1 MPYYYKRK
9 PKKEKKDPVPLFT
22 AAGVKVSKKPNLC
35 RKLDEVF
42 SLFIRLRDA
51 MPGGVFRC
59 ISCGQIKPIEQAD
72 CGHYF
77 SRTHM
82 ATRYSERN
90 CHAECRSCNR
100 FKADHLDG
108 YRRNLIHKIGQ
119 QEYDLLQYQHNQT
132 YNYSDFELRELIKH
146 YQVKVKE
153 LKQEKGL

>member
-9 PKKEKKDPVPLFT
+9 TKKEKKDDMPLFT
-22 AAGVKVSKKPNLC
+22 AAGVKVKKKPNLR

-42 SLFIRLRDA
+42 SQYIRLRDA

-59 ISCGQIKPIEQAD
+59 ISCGQIKPLEQAD

-82 ATRYSERN
+82 ATRYNERN

-108 YRRNLIHKIGQ
+108 YRRNLVQKIGE
-119 QEYDLLQYQHNQT
+119 QEFNLLLYQHIQT
-132 YNYSDFELRELIKH
+132 HYYSDFELSELIKH